1 MNILLI
7 EDNLDVLENTTELL
21 ELAGYNII
29 TANNG
34 KKGVLEAKKNLPDI
48 ILCDIMMPEMDG
60 YEVLYLLSIDP
71 ETSTIPFVF
80 LTAKSEQEDFRKG
93 MELGAD
99 DYLIKPFE
107 EIDLLKAIERRLNKS
122 KLIKESFDKKTL
134 EANIE
139 GFSLKDGEG
148 KREIFENK
156 KQKNFPMKSFV
167 FLQHG
172 QPIYLYYV
180 RKGKVKTFKTN
191 DDGKEL
197 ITGLY
202 KERDF
207 FGYHSLLKDSEYTD
221 SAIVVKDCVLD
232 LIPKEDFYEML
243 RTKREIATEFIK
255 MLSHEVVEKEQELLS
270 LAYNSVKKRVAESI
284 IKYFE
289 KYCEDKEG
297 NKGMQIPR
305 DDLANLAGT
314 STESVIRTL
323 SEFKKDGLISVE
335 GKTIYILNEKELKN
349 YKY

>member
-21 ELAGYNII
+21 ELAGYNVL
-29 TANNG
+29 AVENG
-34 KKGVLEAKKNLPDI
+34 KKGILKAKESIPDI

-60 YEVLYLLSIDP
+60 YEVLYMLSIDP
-71 ETSTIPFVF
+71 KTSTIPFIF

-99 DYLIKPFE
+99 DYIIKPFE

-122 KLIKESFDKKTL
+122 KLIKATFDRKIS
-134 EANIE
+134 EADIS

-148 KREIFENK
+148 NREIFENK
-156 KQKNFPMKSFV
+156 RLKKFPAKSFV

-191 DDGKEL
+191 DEGKEL

-207 FGYHSLLKDSEYTD
+207 FGYHSLLKDAEYSD
-221 SAIVVKDCVLD
+221 SAIVVKDCELD

-255 MLSHEVVEKEQELLS
+255 MLSYEVVEKEKELLS
-270 LAYNSVKKRVAESI
+270 LAYNSVKKRVADSI
-284 IKYFE
+284 LKYFE
-289 KYCEDKEG
+289 KYGESMEQ
-297 NKGMQIPR
+297 KGMQIPR

-335 GKTIYILNEKELKN
+335 GKTIYIKKKIELEN
-349 YKY
+349 YRY